1 MNTTR
6 ILGRLLAM
14 SSDEVMGMVSP
25 RTIADIKREDP
36 TPKILAFVIGQEGEA
51 QPKVAGI
58 GATLQRWYRS
68 AIEALTSK
76 LGLGA
81 PVYNGHPAK
90 GPDAKPSDY
99 ANRQP
104 IGEVVGKLFKRVG
117 DVMSSIAAVYIY
129 PQYQDIPF
137 DVASIEAIVRVP
149 ENSREF
155 DVQEADIQ
163 EINGIALSYSAI
175 DTPAFAGA
183 TLIAQLQAFAE
194 TNRQGGEKTM
204 TLEEIRKAIQEGKHK
219 PSDLFQIAEL
229 TSDPF
234 MREHVEEKINNAK
247 GYDIRKRQDLETKV
261 ATLEAEKKTLQD
273 SLASHKSSSLK
284 VQAREQFEAVL
295 KERPALEK
303 DERLAKYVRR
313 QFEKSFTPTEEAKLK
328 EELNKFMDAAVA
340 EGQELIGEPGKPGDK
355 SKGKTTPANGKTSGD
370 GKDGKDG
377 DAGDDGGDGSLLDPK
392 NNDLIPQD

>member
-90 GPDAKPSDY
+90 GPDAKPADY

-117 DVMSSIAAVYIY
+117 DAMSSIAAVYIY

-137 DVASIEAIVRVP
+137 DVASIEAVVRVP
-149 ENSREF
+149 GDAREF

-163 EINGIALSYSAI
+163 EINGIALSNSAI
-175 DTPAFAGA
+175 DKPAFAGA

-194 TNRQGGEKTM
+194 TNRPGGEKTM
-204 TLEEIRKAIQEGKHK
+204 TLEEIRKTIQEGKHK

-247 GYDIRKRQDLETKV
+247 GYDIRKRQELETKV

-273 SLASHKSSSLK
+273 ELASHKSSSLK

-295 KERPALEK
+295 KERPALER
-303 DERLAKYVRR
+303 DERLAKYVRK
-313 QFEKSFTPTEEAKLK
+313 QFEKSFTPSEEAKLK
-328 EELNKFMDAAVA
+328 DDLNKFMDTAVA
-340 EGQELIGEPGKPGDK
+340 EGQELFGEPGKAGDK
-355 SKGKTTPANGKTSGD
+355 SKGKTTPTNGKTSGD

-377 DAGDDGGDGSLLDPK
+377 DAGDGGGDGSLLDPK